1 MLYLLK
7 KSGYWRLAGLVGR
20 VLSVLILILFGLPL
34 NVAGVLKAQ
43 PSIKFEHFSQEQG
56 LSDEGVRCITQDK
69 KGFMWFGAIGG
80 LDRYDGYR
88 FTNYRHDLDDSTS
101 LSSNYIKTV
110 FADRK
115 GRVWIGTAGGGL
127 NLFDPLTERFRR
139 FQHDPEKP
147 GSLSDDNV
155 QAVFVDRQG
164 VLWVGTHK
172 GGLNRFDGKAEQFYA
187 YLNDPSDST
196 TIRGNAVYSIYEDR
210 RGALWVGTNKGLN
223 RYDQKND
230 RFHYYPYFPENQR
243 EKSLAI
249 SIGVICED
257 GDGRLWIGSN
267 KKGLFRFNP
276 ETKSFIRYQHKAS
289 DPYSLG
295 SDRVRSILVDSQ
307 GELWIGT
314 NPGGLSLY
322 DREADH
328 FLPYRSYPHDPNS
341 LNSNVVS
348 SIYEDRQGGVWIGTE
363 KGLNRFDRQSS
374 QFQYYIHNPANPNS
388 LSGDRV
394 SSIHEDRR
402 GRLWVATVGSGLTLF
417 NRKSGRFVRYRHD
430 PEDPFS
436 LSNDFI
442 NSNCILE
449 DQNGGIW
456 VGTRNGL
463 NYFDQQKNRF
473 IRYEYPP
480 PPPVKT
486 GTPYHPIQHMY
497 KDRQGLFWLGTQSSL
512 LRFSPETKQFYA
524 YDSLNVPSFHNNW
537 INAIREDQ
545 KGDIWIGTFRGLYRL
560 NRKTG
565 QFLSFRHDPDDPQSL
580 SSDLI
585 QMIYEDRQGMLWVGT
600 ANGLNRCDDR
610 EIGLFTP
617 YLGKGGLA
625 ANLPTFGIQEDRQG
639 ALWLSTRNGLTK
651 FDPHK
656 ERFYNYNKRD
666 GLIDITVYGLHKS
679 ARSGELFANGEGL
692 TIFHPDS
699 IRANPFAPPVFFT
712 RIKYYPE
719 DNPGGKPL
727 EIKGVAEKQ
736 AVRFSY
742 KDRIISFEF
751 AALNYHNTHKN
762 QYAYHLFPT
771 WKKASPQNTDAWTQL
786 GTENKVTFADLSP
799 GLYTLWIKGAN
810 DAGIWSDQFAEL
822 KIAITPPWNQTK
834 LAYAFYALLLL
845 LGLYALYRFQLRR
858 RLEQAEA
865 RRLKE
870 LDALKTKLYANI
882 THEFRA
888 PLTIIQGMSDQI
900 LDQPRERQ
908 AQSVQMIRRNGAQL
922 LRLANQMLDL
932 RKLESGKTPIRWI
945 QGDIIHY
952 LRYIQESFHSLSE
965 SRNIRLHFL
974 SKIDSLQMDYDAD
987 KLSTIVSNLLSNAI
1001 KHSQAGEDVY
1011 LTVEAGSPV
1020 SHSPR
1025 ILEIR
1030 VRDMGKGIP
1039 QQELNRIFDRF
1050 YQADIPTNPV
1060 ELLNEKTTKTL
1071 TPDSLGTGIG
1081 LALTKEL
1088 IKLLG
1093 GEISV
1098 KSALGKG
1105 SEFIV
1110 RLPILNK
1117 TETPRHFMERKG
1129 FQARAKIYAQAAPSS
1144 KEISPSNISK
1154 RPDRPLVLI
1163 IEDNP
1168 DVTQFLIT
1176 CLEKTYR
1183 LSTASNGQEGIN
1195 KALEQIPDLIVS
1207 DVVMPEKD
1215 GFEVCGILKLDERTS
1230 HIPII
1235 LLTARADVE
1244 SRIAGLKRGADAYLA
1259 KPFNET
1265 ELLARLEKLLALR
1278 RSLQER
1284 YAASR
1289 LPYSP
1294 PPDPFLQKVRRII
1307 ENNLADPD
1315 FGILQL
1321 CRATGRSRAQLFRK
1335 IKALTGKSTS
1345 LFIRTVRLQKA
1356 RELLITTN
1364 LNISEVA
1371 YEVGFKDLSYF
1382 SRTFSKEFGVA
1393 PSATRR

>member
-7 KSGYWRLAGLVGR
+7 QSESWRLAGLVR
-20 VLSVLILILFGLPL
+20 RILSALILVLFGLSL
-34 NVAGVLKAQ
+34 NVVGILKAQ
-43 PSIKFEHFSQEQG
+43 ASIKFEHFSQEQG
-56 LSDEGVRCITQDK
+56 LSDESVRCITQDK
-69 KGFMWFGAIGG
+69 KGFMWFGAMGG

-88 FTNYRHDLDDSTS
+88 FTNYRHDLEDSTS
-101 LSSNYIKTV
+101 LSSNYVKTV
-110 FADRK
+110 FADRE

-139 FQHDPEKP
+139 FQHDPKKP

-155 QAVFVDRQG
+155 QAILVDRQG
-164 VLWVGTHK
+164 VLWVGTGK
-172 GGLNRFDGKAEQFYA
+172 GGLNRFDDKTEQFYV

-196 TIRGNAVYSIYEDR
+196 TIRGNTVYSIYEDR
-210 RGALWVGTNKGLN
+210 RGALWIGTNEGLN

-257 GDGRLWIGSN
+257 VDGALWIGSDR
-267 KKGLFRFNP
+267 KGLFRFNP
-276 ETKSFIRYQHKAS
+276 QTENFVRYHREAGA
-289 DPYSLG
+289 PYGLG
-295 SDRVRSILVDSQ
+295 SDRIRSILKDSQ
-307 GELWIGT
+307 DRLWIGT

-322 DREADH
+322 DREAGH
-328 FLPYRSYPHDPNS
+328 FIPYRSYPHDPNS
-341 LNSNVVS
+341 LNSNVIS

-374 QFQYYIHNPANPNS
+374 QFKYYIHNPANSNS

-394 SSIHEDRR
+394 SSIYEDRTS
-402 GRLWVATVGSGLTLF
+402 RLWVATVGSGLTLF
-417 NRKSGRFVRYRHD
+417 DRKSERFVRYRHD

-449 DQNGGIW
+449 DQHGGIW

-463 NYFDQQKNRF
+463 NYFNQQKNRF

-486 GTPYHPIQHMY
+486 GTTYHPIQHMY
-497 KDRQGLFWLGTQSSL
+497 KDRQGLFWIGTQSSL

-524 YDSLNVPSFHNNW
+524 YDSLNAPSFHNNW

-545 KGDIWIGTFRGLYRL
+545 KGDFWIGTFRGLYRL

-565 QFLSFRHDPDDPQSL
+565 QFSSFRHDPGNPQSL

-585 QMIYEDRQGMLWVGT
+585 QTIYEDRQGVLWVGT
-600 ANGLNRCDDR
+600 TNGLNRCDDR
-610 EIGLFTP
+610 ETGLFTR
-617 YLGKGGLA
+617 YLEKDGLA
-625 ANLPTFGIQEDRQG
+625 TNLLTSGVQEDRQG

-651 FDPHK
+651 FDPRK
-656 ERFYNYNKRD
+656 ERFYNYDKRD
-666 GLIDITVYGLHKS
+666 GLIDIAVYGLHKS

-699 IRANPFAPPVFFT
+699 IRANPFVPPVFFT

-719 DNPGGKPL
+719 DNPSGKPL
-727 EIKGVAEKQ
+727 EIKGAAEKQ

-751 AALNYHNTHKN
+751 AGLNYHNTHKN
-762 QYAYHLFPT
+762 QYAYQLFPA
-771 WKKASPQNTDAWTQL
+771 WKKNSPKNTDAWTQL
-786 GTENKVTFADLSP
+786 GAENKVTFADLSP
-799 GLYTLWIKGAN
+799 GLYTLWVKGAN
-810 DAGIWSDQFAEL
+810 DAGIWSNQFAEL
-822 KIAITPPWNQTK
+822 KIAIAPPWSQTK
-834 LAYAFYALLLL
+834 LAYVCYALLFL
-845 LGLYALYRFQLRR
+845 LGLYAWYRFQLRR

-882 THEFRA
+882 THEFRT
-888 PLTIIQGMSDQI
+888 PLTVIQGMSDQI
-900 LDQPRERQ
+900 LDQSRERQ

-922 LRLANQMLDL
+922 LHLVNQMLDL
-932 RKLESGKTPIRWI
+932 RKLESGKTSVRWV

-952 LRYIQESFHSLSE
+952 LRYIQESFHSLGE
-965 SRNIRLHFL
+965 SWDIRLHFL

-987 KLSTIVSNLLSNAI
+987 KLSTVVSNLLSNAV
-1001 KHSQAGEDVY
+1001 KHSKAGGDVY
-1011 LTVEAGSPV
+1011 LTVEADSPV
-1020 SHSPR
+1020 SPQS
-1025 ILEIR
+1025 LEIR
-1030 VRDMGKGIP
+1030 VRDTGKGIP
-1039 QQELNRIFDRF
+1039 QQELDCIFDRF
-1050 YQADIPTNPV
+1050 YQADMQAKSV
-1060 ELLNEKTTKTL
+1060 ELLNGKTSATSM
-1071 TPDSLGTGIG
+1071 PGNLGTGIG

-1088 IKLLG
+1088 VKLLG

-1098 KSALGKG
+1098 KSTLGKG

-1110 RLPILNK
+1110 CLPILSK
-1117 TETPRHFMERKG
+1117 TETPRHFIKSKDL
-1129 FQARAKIYAQAAPSS
+1129 QTKTKIYGRPRLSS
-1144 KEISPSNISK
+1144 KEISVSNIP
-1154 RPDRPLVLI
+1154 RTPDLPLVLI

-1168 DVTQFLIT
+1168 DVTQFLVS
-1176 CLEKTYR
+1176 CLEDAYR

-1244 SRIAGLKRGADAYLA
+1244 SRIAGLRRGADAYLA

-1265 ELLARLEKLLALR
+1265 ELLTRLEKLLALR
-1278 RSLQER
+1278 RRLQNQYASLAHAPTLA
-1284 YAASR
+1284 YV
-1289 LPYSP
+1289 
-1294 PPDPFLQKVRRII
+1294 PDPFLQKVRRII

-1321 CRATGRSRAQLFRK
+1321 CRETGRSRAQLFRK

-1382 SRTFSKEFGVA
+1382 SRTFSEEFGTP
-1393 PSATRR
+1393 PSATRK